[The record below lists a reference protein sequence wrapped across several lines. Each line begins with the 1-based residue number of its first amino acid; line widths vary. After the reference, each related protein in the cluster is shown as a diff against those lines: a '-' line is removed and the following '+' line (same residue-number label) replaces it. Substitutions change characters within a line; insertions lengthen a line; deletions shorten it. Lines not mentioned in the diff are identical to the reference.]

1 MSASIH
7 DLNMKQ
13 RKAATA
19 LRAKRPMTVPGTNA
33 IIVAAEARAWHD
45 EVATEAVRLNL
56 KPDQMTAFC
65 DLAGVA
71 D

>member
-1 MSASIH
+1 MTANIH

-13 RKAATA
+13 RKAATT
-19 LRAKRPMTVPGTNA
+19 LRAKRPMTIPGTNA
-33 IIVAAEARAWHD
+33 IIVAAEATEWNR
-45 EVATEAVRLNL
+45 EVAREAVRLNL
-56 KPDQMTAFC
+56 TPNQMGAFC